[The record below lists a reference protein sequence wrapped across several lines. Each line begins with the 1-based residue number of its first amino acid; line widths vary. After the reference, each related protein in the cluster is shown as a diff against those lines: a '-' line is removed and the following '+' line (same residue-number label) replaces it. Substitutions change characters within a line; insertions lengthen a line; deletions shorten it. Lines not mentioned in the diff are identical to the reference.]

1 METDGR
7 GGLVRRYKLLPLERN
22 KVTFFPLSWTI
33 VHPID
38 QASPLAGKT
47 SADLVQ
53 AEAEVLVLLSGID
66 ETFAQTV
73 HARSS
78 YRAEDIIW
86 NRRFRSIF
94 VQEQGQSLSVDI
106 SRLHEIEEA

>member
-1 METDGR
+1 
-7 GGLVRRYKLLPLERN
+7 
-22 KVTFFPLSWTI
+22 

-38 QASPLAGKT
+38 QASPLAGKN
-47 SADLVQ
+47 ADQLLE

-78 YRAEDIIW
+78 YRADEIVW

-94 VQEQGQSLSVDI
+94 VVEDGGSLSVDI

>member
-1 METDGR
+1 M
-7 GGLVRRYKLLPLERN
+7 PLERN

-38 QASPLAGKT
+38 PASPFAGKT
-47 SADLVQ
+47 PEQLID

-73 HARSS
+73 FARSS
-78 YRAEDIIW
+78 YRAEEIGF

-94 VQEQGQSLSVDI
+94 VVEDGGRLSVDV
-106 SRLHEIEEA
+106 SRLHETEET